1 MSSFYYSSVLVTNK
15 IVAFLIQENSP
26 SLYACEQN
34 RKKPSSC
41 TLKYALLMNICLPFL
56 KSVFLVES
64 LNRNAPQRQPYFKLS
79 VVSVVL
85 RQAKTFG
92 CAIL

>member
-34 RKKPSSC
+34 RKE
-41 TLKYALLMNICLPFL
+41 TLLLYTEICPPDEYLL
-56 KSVFLVES
+56 AVFEKCFFS
-64 LNRNAPQRQPYFKLS
+64 
-79 VVSVVL
+79 
-85 RQAKTFG
+85 
-92 CAIL
+92 